1 MGGWVV
7 KKPYFVAM
15 KSVFQRIGLAVA
27 FSPRTVALLA
37 EAARLKRL
45 WESELVVIHIGQEN
59 EADSI
64 RMSELI
70 RQAGLQPDEVQVF
83 WETGKPAKSILK
95 VCKREQIDLL
105 IAGALKKEKGL
116 QFYLGSVAR
125 KILRRAQCSVLMLV
139 EPSVAQ
145 QGPKNIVVNA
155 DDDSPYMMQA
165 LRLACKISVLEKA
178 NWLHVVRKLKLYGFL
193 SAAEQYS
200 EKEYELNRNNLVQ
213 SELDEVQRLI
223 NQIPHPNVKI
233 NIKLVSGKSGF
244 ELAQFAQRKHADL
257 LIIGGSPM
265 RLSILDRVFPSDLE
279 YIFSDLPCNV
289 LVVHPRKEVT
299 IG

>member
-1 MGGWVV
+1 
-7 KKPYFVAM
+7 M
-15 KSVFQRIGLAVA
+15 KSIFQRIGLAVA
-27 FSPRTVALLA
+27 FSPRTEALLA

-45 WESELVVIHIGQEN
+45 WESELVLIHIGKKT
-59 EADSI
+59 EAATVQMD
-64 RMSELI
+64 LLVQ
-70 RQAGLQPDEVQVF
+70 QAGLQPADVRIF
-83 WETGKPAKSILK
+83 WGTGKPAKTILQ
-95 VCKREQIDLL
+95 VCKREKIDLL

-125 KILRRAQCSVLMLV
+125 KILRRAGCSVLMLV
-139 EPSVAQ
+139 NPSLEPREL
-145 QGPKNIVVNA
+145 KNIVVNA

-165 LRLACKISVLEKA
+165 LHLACKISMLENA

-200 EKEYELNRNNLVQ
+200 EKEYEASRNHLVQ
-213 SELDEVQRLI
+213 SEIDDVQQLI
-223 NQIPHPNVKI
+223 SKIPHPGVKI

-244 ELAQFAQRKHADL
+244 ELAQFAQRKNADL

-289 LVVHPRKEVT
+289 LVVHPRKEAAH
-299 IG
+299 G